1 MNNVLLKEEN
11 SIYRTQFASIACIS
25 AFTFKVVMLPSYFAL
40 TASNLAFV
48 SIAIMMLIDT
58 ILYGIV
64 FYISKHINV
73 LKIENKALIAPIMA
87 GVFFIS
93 LSRIVVLSGETV
105 AYTSSTLFDQ
115 GKITFILITL
125 FPVLAY
131 ICLKGATA
139 MGRMA
144 QIVFAIAVLAI
155 GATLLL
161 LRAEMD
167 FSALR
172 PFDIGYNNVFKACD
186 MHYFWFGDYIPLLFM
201 RVVPP
206 KRSKEKKFIIP
217 LALTLI
223 FTGIVCFYVL
233 FTVIYADAG
242 QYIAFAFNK
251 IAVFNKVTQLIGP
264 TNFPVII
271 AWILMAIVKLSI
283 LFYTV
288 VMSLTYFIKSKKW
301 SIVIIGFA
309 VGLIV
314 GFVMPNLDSGYVF
327 ATSWIR
333 YVVAVV
339 QYAVPIILLVYVLVN
354 KKKID
359 QQNLSASVNEPPEYS
374 CDTIDQPVADAN
386 SSAPDQPNK
395 EDNARTLTESDIPKA
410 PHNNAITAE
419 TSTMP
424 IQNINKYS
432 PNMSKISIKQRAAR
446 FAAAYSK
453 RKGSG
458 YDK

>member
-1 MNNVLLKEEN
+1 MNNELLKEEN
-11 SIYRTQFASIACIS
+11 SIYRTQFASLACIS

-40 TASNLAFV
+40 TASNLAFI

-58 ILYGIV
+58 ILYGVV
-64 FYISKHINV
+64 FYICKHINV
-73 LKIENKALIAPIMA
+73 LKIENKALMMPIMA
-87 GVFFIS
+87 GIFLIS

-161 LRAEMD
+161 LRVEMD
-167 FSALR
+167 FSALK
-172 PFDIGYNNVFKACD
+172 PFDTGYNNVFKACD

-206 KRSKEKKFIIP
+206 KRGKEKKFVIP
-217 LALTLI
+217 LALILI
-223 FTGIVCFYVL
+223 FAGVVCFYIL

-283 LFYTV
+283 LFFTV
-288 VMSLTYFIKSKKW
+288 VMSLTYFIKNKKL
-301 SIVIIGFA
+301 SIIIIGLA
-309 VGLIV
+309 IGLIV

-327 ATSWIR
+327 ATGLIR

-339 QYAVPIILLVYVLVN
+339 QYTVPIVLLIYVLVN

-359 QQNLSASVNEPPEYS
+359 RQNLSASVNEPPEYS
-374 CDTIDQPVADAN
+374 NDGVEQPISDTDSSTPAMPETEESPLALTDSDA
-386 SSAPDQPNK
+386 
-395 EDNARTLTESDIPKA
+395 PKA
-410 PHNNAITAE
+410 PQLSASAPE
-419 TSTMP
+419 ALP
-424 IQNINKYS
+424 ISAQSINKYS
-432 PNMSKISIKQRAAR
+432 PNMTKIGIKQRAAR